1 MSAVLF
7 HHDGIVVL
15 CPRFV
20 IVFLRAGVELHE
32 PAGIFQPADG
42 FPIEITPSLHL
53 CHVLVNGGN
62 LLVQV
67 LYTCLQILIGLHQ
80 SIGRQLFMHL
90 FFRLFVRQGVHA
102 LKHILVER
110 TLLHESLQ
118 GVVHLAALPFHNV
131 HHAQFPDLCQK
142 CFVLLMIHKERELL
156 HFRNHASASFLFS

>member
-53 CHVLVNGGN
+53 CHILVDGGN

-67 LYTCLQILIGLHQ
+67 LYPRLQVLVEFHQ

-90 FFRLFVRQGVHA
+90 FFRLFVCQGVHA

-110 TLLHESLQ
+110 TLLHELLQ